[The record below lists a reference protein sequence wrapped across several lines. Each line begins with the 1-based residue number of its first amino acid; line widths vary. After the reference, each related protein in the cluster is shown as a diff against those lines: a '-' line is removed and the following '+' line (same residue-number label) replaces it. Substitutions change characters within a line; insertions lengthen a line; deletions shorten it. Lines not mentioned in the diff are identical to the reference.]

1 MKRLMFAAAIGAA
14 VSVSAPAAALDLS
27 KLQNPLGGDWKV
39 KSAAPDLVRFTCG
52 STICPPMGELAI
64 AIRPAPDDARDE
76 IVADPQATL
85 AGYEKGFKN
94 NPANKACEFSDF
106 TAVKA
111 GDQTA
116 RFEMRGECPS
126 GLILLMATVFD
137 KRQSGAISIVS
148 SSMDG
153 PKANTVRARAV
164 EAVAAA
170 LSAAP

>member
-1 MKRLMFAAAIGAA
+1 MTRMLFAAAFGAA
-14 VSVSAPAAALDLS
+14 VSFATPAAALDLS

-39 KSAAPDLVRFTCG
+39 KSAAPDIVRFSCG
-52 STICPPMGELAI
+52 STTCPPMAELAI
-64 AIRPAPDDARDE
+64 AIRPAPDDARDGV
-76 IVADPQATL
+76 IADPQGTIE
-85 AGYEKGFKN
+85 GYERGFKN

-106 TAVKA
+106 TAVKV
-111 GDQTA
+111 DDRNA

-126 GLILLMATVFD
+126 GLLLLMATVFD
-137 KRQSGAISIVS
+137 KRQSGTISIVS

>member
-1 MKRLMFAAAIGAA
+1 MTRMLFAAALGAA
-14 VSVSAPAAALDLS
+14 VSFAAPAAALDLS
-27 KLQNPLGGDWKV
+27 KLSNPLGGDWKV
-39 KSAAPDLVRFTCG
+39 KSAAPDIVRFTCG
-52 STICPPMGELAI
+52 AVACPPMGELAI
-64 AIRPAPDDARDE
+64 AIRPAPDDARDDV
-76 IVADPQATL
+76 IADPQETL

-106 TAVKA
+106 TALKS
-111 GDQTA
+111 GEQGA

-126 GLILLMATVFD
+126 GLQLLMATVFD
-137 KRQSGAISIVS
+137 KRQSGAISIVA

-153 PKANTVRARAV
+153 SKAGAIRARAI